1 MAMGIKWRTTFMSVN
16 NTQYIVDIYKD
27 GWTGSVTELTPA
39 TDALTIEEEDDSD
52 LLTVIRYKTGYV
64 SVMAGDSIDV
74 ADIFPTGVLDRPVR
88 VTEVFGNTQRVIF
101 HGYVQVQEFNRYGNY
116 ATTGNPPDVV
126 QIPVISP
133 LGLIYD
139 IEFDKVTTPQDYT
152 LLAVLKTAL
161 NKIRPYTLY
170 TYAYVPNV
178 AASSAGSILK
188 GLRMSSLVINPF
200 SDDNIHTSG
209 LTVADCFQTTSVGYF
224 IEGLCRC
231 FGFMVHETEDSV
243 VFTRMDRVDSYFRY
257 NVQTFAETTVSAPS
271 GYTLAPTEVMADGID
286 ITQIAPLRKLT
297 CSYDG
302 DRDTELKMSFQHCM
316 RYKGTNNY
324 DRKSVVCNNPVLST
338 EWYVPYLL
346 ASSCVIDA
354 DPGRPT
360 KNGVYLMALGED
372 SLQEMLMINY
382 RSGSGHTWAT
392 GDIIARYTFYGYFGT
407 EMTLNI
413 DFKWGGNINLD
424 CPNDIEAPS
433 STQHYIRLT
442 IKNGSKYY
450 RYNTSTGTGSWQSSP
465 FYIDIY
471 YNGIV
476 QSNGHLSLPLPDTG
490 METIPIEMTFTEQNM
505 RDSLSRIIA
514 ITKLSISGKADDPGN
529 RYINEGSNLGEYV
542 LEGGGID
549 DEDISIAFACYG
561 QKNSHMLFP
570 PVSFAQ
576 PRYPYMFNRRQQVR
590 VTFMG
595 RMRDYADYLAYMRT
609 VTWKGTGM
617 RLIAASY
624 SADSEQTTMILQTI

>member
-1 MAMGIKWRTTFMSVN
+1 MAMGIKWRTTFMSVG
-16 NTQYIVDIYKD
+16 NTKYIVDVYKD

-64 SVMAGDSIDV
+64 SVMADDSTDV
-74 ADIFPTGVLDRPVR
+74 ADIFPTGILDRPVR
-88 VTEVFGNTQRVIF
+88 VTEVVGNTQRVIF

-139 IEFDKVTTPQDYT
+139 IDFDKVTTPQDYT

-161 NKIRPYTLY
+161 NKIRPYNLY
-170 TYAYVPNV
+170 TYAYVPNIV
-178 AASSAGSILK
+178 SGTSWTGTILK
-188 GLRMSSLVINPF
+188 MLKTSSLVINPF

-209 LTVADCFQTTSVGYF
+209 LTVADCFKTTSVGYF

-243 VFTRMDRVDSYFRY
+243 VFTRVDRVDSYFRY

-302 DRDTELKMSFQHCM
+302 DRNTELKMSFQHCK
-316 RYKGTNNY
+316 RTLGTNNY
-324 DRKSVVCNNPVLST
+324 DKKYIVCNNPVLAT
-338 EWYVPYLL
+338 EWIVPYLET
-346 ASSCVIDA
+346 SCVINA
-354 DPGRPT
+354 S
-360 KNGVYLMALGED
+360 NGCPNRKGMYLLAMGED
-372 SLQEMLMINY
+372 SLDEMVLVNY
-382 RSGSGHTWAT
+382 RAGDTGHAWAT
-392 GDIIARYTFYGYFGT
+392 GDIIAKYKFYGYFGT
-407 EMTLNI
+407 DMTLSME
-413 DFKWGGNINLD
+413 FKWGDNINLESNTTILD
-424 CPNDIEAPS
+424 SYHIDIMI
-433 STQHYIRLT
+433 T
-442 IKNGSKYY
+442 NGSKYY
-450 RYNTSTGTGSWQSSP
+450 NFG
-465 FYIDIY
+465 
-471 YNGIV
+471 
-476 QSNGHLSLPLPDTG
+476 QSNPQWTTTPTVHPVPLYVMYNAGGKFSFKLPSAG
-490 METIPIEMTFTEQNM
+490 METVPVMVTITEADM
-505 RDSLSRIIA
+505 REVTYLLA
-514 ITKLSISGKADDPGN
+514 ITKMALSGKDDNPAQK
-529 RYINEGSNLGEYV
+529 YINEGSNPGEYV
-542 LEGGGID
+542 LDGNGID

-570 PVSFAQ
+570 PVSFAP
-576 PRYPYMFNRRQQVR
+576 PRYPYMFNRRRQVK
-590 VTFMG
+590 VTFRG

-609 VTWKGTGM
+609 VTWNGTGM

>member
-1 MAMGIKWRTTFMSVN
+1 MAMGIKWRTTFVSVG
-16 NTQYIVDIYKD
+16 NTKYIVDIYKD

-64 SVMAGDSIDV
+64 SVMADDSTDV
-74 ADIFPTGVLDRPVR
+74 ADIFPTGILDRPVR
-88 VTEVFGNTQRVIF
+88 VTEVVGSTQRVIF

-170 TYAYVPNV
+170 TYAYVPNIV
-178 AASSAGSILK
+178 SGTSWTGTILK
-188 GLRMSSLVINPF
+188 LLKTSSLVINPF

-243 VFTRMDRVDSYFRY
+243 VFTRVDHVDSYIRY
-257 NVQTFAETTVSAPS
+257 NVQTFAETTISAPS
-271 GYTLAPTEVMADGID
+271 GYTLAPTDVMADGIN

-302 DRDTELKMSFQHCM
+302 DRNTELKMSFQHCK
-316 RYKGTNNY
+316 RTLGTNSY
-324 DRKSVVCNNPVLST
+324 DKKSVVCNNPVLAT
-338 EWYVPYLL
+338 EWIVPYLET
-346 ASSCVIDA
+346 SCVINA
-354 DPGRPT
+354 GAGRPT
-360 KNGVYLMALGED
+360 RNGVYLMALGED

-382 RSGSGHTWAT
+382 REGSGHTWAT
-392 GDIIARYTFYGYFGT
+392 GDIIAKYKFYGYFGT
-407 EMTLNI
+407 DMTLSME
-413 DFKWGGNINLD
+413 FKWGDNINLES
-424 CPNDIEAPS
+424 NTTILTSHHIEIMI
-433 STQHYIRLT
+433 T
-442 IKNGSKYY
+442 NGSKYY
-450 RYNTSTGTGSWQSSP
+450 N
-465 FYIDIY
+465 F
-471 YNGIV
+471 N
-476 QSNGHLSLPLPDTG
+476 QSNPQWTTTPTVHPVTLSVMYNAGGKFSFKLPSAG
-490 METIPIEMTFTEQNM
+490 METVPVMITITEAGL
-505 RDSLSRIIA
+505 REVTYLLA
-514 ITKLSISGKADDPGN
+514 ITKMALSGEEDTPAQK
-529 RYINEGSNLGEYV
+529 YINEGSNPGEYV
-542 LEGGGID
+542 LEGNGID

-590 VTFMG
+590 VTFRG

>member
-1 MAMGIKWRTTFMSVN
+1 MAMGIKWRTTFMSVG
-16 NTQYIVDIYKD
+16 NTKYIVDIYKD

-64 SVMAGDSIDV
+64 SVMADDNTDV
-74 ADIFPTGVLDRPVR
+74 ADIFPTGILDRPVR
-88 VTEVFGNTQRVIF
+88 VTEVVGSTQRVIF

-170 TYAYVPNV
+170 TYAYVPNIV
-178 AASSAGSILK
+178 SGTSWTGTILK
-188 GLRMSSLVINPF
+188 LLKTSSLVINPF

-243 VFTRMDRVDSYFRY
+243 VFTRVDHVDSYIRY

-302 DRDTELKMSFQHCM
+302 DRDTELKMSFQHCK
-316 RYKGTNNY
+316 RYMGTNNY
-324 DRKSVVCNNPVLST
+324 DRKYIVCNNPVLST
-338 EWYVPYLL
+338 EWIVPYLET
-346 ASSCVIDA
+346 SCVINA
-354 DPGRPT
+354 A
-360 KNGVYLMALGED
+360 NGCPNRKGVFLLAMGED
-372 SLQEMLMINY
+372 SLDEMVLVNY
-382 RSGSGHTWAT
+382 RGGDAGHTWAT
-392 GDIIARYTFYGYFGT
+392 GDIIAKYKFYGYFGT
-407 EMTLNI
+407 DMTLSME
-413 DFKWGGNINLD
+413 FKWGGNINLD
-424 CPNDIEAPS
+424 SGTTTVSNHIDLMI
-433 STQHYIRLT
+433 T
-442 IKNGSKYY
+442 NGSKYY
-450 RYNTSTGTGSWQSSP
+450 NFNLSNPQWTTTPTVYP
-465 FYIDIY
+465 LYI
-471 YNGIV
+471 GITR
-476 QSNGHLSLPLPDTG
+476 LSFKLPSAG
-490 METIPIEMTFTEQNM
+490 METVPVMVTITEADM
-505 RDSLSRIIA
+505 RNSDALRLYA
-514 ITKLSISGKADDPGN
+514 ITKMTLSGKDDNPAQK
-529 RYINEGSNLGEYV
+529 YINEGSNPGEYV
-542 LEGGGID
+542 LEGSGID

-590 VTFMG
+590 VTFRG